1 MSNPDFACDLEA
13 LTVVDRSEHAT
24 LTRALHEATRRVERH
39 PDGVTLALDGGA
51 DALTLAARWA
61 TLEAQCCAFWR
72 FELTFE
78 SAATTLTLRGPDGAA
93 ALLDEV
99 AAGFAS

>member
-1 MSNPDFACDLEA
+1 MTSPDFACDLEA
-13 LTVVDRSEHAT
+13 LTVVDRNDHAT
-24 LTRALHEATRRVERH
+24 LTRELYEATRHVERQ
-39 PDGVTLALDGGA
+39 PDAITLALDGGA

-61 TLEAQCCAFWR
+61 ALESQCCPFWR

-78 SAATTLTLRGPDGAA
+78 DAATTLTLRGPDGAA